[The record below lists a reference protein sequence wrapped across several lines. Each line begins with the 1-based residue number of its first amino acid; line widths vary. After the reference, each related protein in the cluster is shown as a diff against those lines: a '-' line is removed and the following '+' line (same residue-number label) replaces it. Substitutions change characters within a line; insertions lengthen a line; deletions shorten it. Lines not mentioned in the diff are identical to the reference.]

1 MMAFATQRE
10 TDGGPVTLHAVLKDA
25 IGFGLRSRYQ
35 PDKEIPHDLLVLLM
49 QMKENDRRAKAAQTA
64 N

>member
-1 MMAFATQRE
+1 MAFATQYDVE
-10 TDGGPVTLHAVLKDA
+10 EGPITLHSVLKDA

-35 PDKEIPHDLLVLLM
+35 PEKEIPHDLLVLLM
-49 QMKENDRRAKAAQTA
+49 QMKENDRRAKAAQAA

>member
-1 MMAFATQRE
+1 MAFTSR
-10 TDGGPVTLHAVLKDA
+10 TDDGPVTLHAVMKDA

-49 QMKENDRRAKAAQTA
+49 QMKEDERRAKAA

>member
-1 MMAFATQRE
+1 MAFATQRE

-49 QMKENDRRAKAAQTA
+49 QMKENDRRAKAAQAA

>member
-1 MMAFATQRE
+1 MTFTPQR
-10 TDGGPVTLHAVLKDA
+10 DMDDGPVTLHTVLKDA
-25 IGFGLRSRYQ
+25 IGHGLRSRYQ

-49 QMKENDRRAKAAQTA
+49 QMKENERAKAA

>member
-1 MMAFATQRE
+1 M
-10 TDGGPVTLHAVLKDA
+10 DDGPVTLHTVLKDA
-25 IGFGLRSRYQ
+25 IGHGLRSRYQ

-49 QMKENDRRAKAAQTA
+49 QMKENERAKAA